1 MKLPLAL
8 ALLLS
13 ALAAGAQADT
23 LARIKE
29 TGTVAMGVR
38 ESSGV
43 LSYQLPDGRYV
54 GFHVDVCRRV
64 LADVQRQLG
73 LARLDVQPVPVSSQN
88 RSTLLLN
95 GRIDIECGSTTNSRA
110 RQQDVAFAVT
120 TYVEEVRF
128 AVRADSGIESL
139 AQLQGRKVA
148 TTTGTTSV
156 QAMRRHERA
165 RGVDFTEV
173 FGKDHAD
180 SFLLLQT
187 GRADAFV
194 MDRQI
199 LAGAIAAAPDPAA
212 YRIVG
217 EVLAVEPIAIMLRK
231 DDPAFKK
238 AVDDSLVAMMKS
250 GEMARL
256 YDKWFVEPVPPLNKS
271 LGLPASDA
279 TRAAWARPDD
289 RPVEDAAAR

>member
-199 LAGAIAAAPDPAA
+199 LAGNIAAAPDPAA

-256 YDKWFVEPVPPLNKS
+256 YDKWFVEPVPPLNKA

-289 RPVEDAAAR
+289 RPVEDEAAR